1 MVTRNEPRHITLR
14 WQKSYRVVAARH
26 PPINVFENI
35 VEPQQLEMAWFIEG
49 LTNDRLRDESGA
61 TPRVEQQDRIQG
73 PGASIV
79 MAAFTHI
86 GRPSR
91 FSDGSY
97 GVYYAA
103 HSLETAVRETA
114 YHRARFLAST
124 REPECEVD
132 MRAYVGRPVKPLLDI
147 RGSRYQS
154 LHDPDSYAASQAFAK
169 PHQQGGDWGIVY
181 RSVRHEGGECI
192 AAFKPQAVSVPVAA
206 AALAYVWDGQKISKV
221 YEKSEVLFDLSEF
234 DNKDPDATQRTQKRA
249 GDEQIKTGEGQTN
262 FESRKSKKDR
272 TAPD

>member
-1 MVTRNEPRHITLR
+1 MNSRTAHPQSVRLR
-14 WQKSYRVVAARH
+14 WQKIYRVVSSKH

-35 VEPQQLEMAWFIEG
+35 VGARQMEIAWYLEG

-61 TPRVEQQDRIQG
+61 APLVPPEDRLYA

-103 HSLETAVRETA
+103 RTLETAVRETA
-114 YHRARFLAST
+114 FHRARFLAATS
-124 REPECEVD
+124 EPAGEID
-132 MRAYVGRPVKPLLDI
+132 MRAYVGRPIKPYLDV
-147 RGSRYQS
+147 RGLKYDA
-154 LHDPDSYAASQAFAK
+154 LHDPDDYSAAQAFAK
-169 PHQQGGDWGIVY
+169 PLRDAGEWGVVY

-192 AAFKPQAVSVPVAA
+192 GAFKPQAVSIPIAG
-206 AALAYVWDGQKISKV
+206 AALAYVWDGERISKV
-221 YEKSEVLFDLSEF
+221 YEKSEVLFDL
-234 DNKDPDATQRTQKRA
+234 T
-249 GDEQIKTGEGQTN
+249 
-262 FESRKSKKDR
+262 
-272 TAPD
+272 

>member
-1 MVTRNEPRHITLR
+1 MNSRTAQPQSVRLR
-14 WQKSYRVVAARH
+14 WQKTYRVVASKH

-35 VEPQQLEMAWFIEG
+35 VSARQMEMAWYIEG

-61 TPRVEQQDRIQG
+61 APLVSPEDRLYA

-103 HSLETAVRETA
+103 RTLETAVRETA
-114 YHRARFLAST
+114 FHRARFLAAT
-124 REPECEVD
+124 AEPPGEID
-132 MRAYVGRPVKPLLDI
+132 MRAYVGRPIKPYLDL
-147 RGSRYQS
+147 RDLKYEA
-154 LHDPDSYAASQAFAK
+154 LHDPNDYSAAQAFAK
-169 PHQQGGDWGIVY
+169 PLRERGESGVVY

-192 AAFKPQAVSVPVAA
+192 GAFKPQAVSIPIAG
-206 AALAYVWDGQKISKV
+206 AALAYVWDGERIGKV
-221 YEKSEVLFDLSEF
+221 YEKSEVLFDL
-234 DNKDPDATQRTQKRA
+234 T
-249 GDEQIKTGEGQTN
+249 
-262 FESRKSKKDR
+262 
-272 TAPD
+272 